1 MFKVVWN
8 EKRVLNLF
16 FDVLNI
22 FNMLFYWY
30 IGNKMLEIYFYG
42 ICSLILN
49 SILILMLIILEN
61 YWDFFINKKNRF
73 KMNGRK

>member
-16 FDVLNI
+16 FDVLI
-22 FNMLFYWY
+22 
-30 IGNKMLEIYFYG
+30 

-61 YWDFFINKKNRF
+61 DWDFFIYKKNRF
-73 KMNGRK
+73 KMNCRK

>member
-30 IGNKMLEIYFYG
+30 IGNKMLEIYFLVYVV
-42 ICSLILN
+42 
-49 SILILMLIILEN
+49 
-61 YWDFFINKKNRF
+61 
-73 KMNGRK
+73 